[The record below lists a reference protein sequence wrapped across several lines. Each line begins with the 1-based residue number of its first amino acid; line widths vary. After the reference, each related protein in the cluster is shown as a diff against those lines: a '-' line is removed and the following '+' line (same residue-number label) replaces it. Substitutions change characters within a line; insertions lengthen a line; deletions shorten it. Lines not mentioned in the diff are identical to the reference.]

1 MRSFS
6 FLEGFCG
13 FYIFRAVLRGFTLFY
28 KFHAVFY
35 MLYAF
40 NMLTFLCSDSLAA
53 VSATFSAATVLI
65 RPSRLQMQSRQPAIS
80 SAAKTVP
87 VCRLPSAVVSNSLA
101 LTRVSLLYIALLLC
115 FTVPLSRSFYC
126 FQPCPFPARQ
136 SLARFSAV
144 FRIPFPLPNI
154 LLKTLIHTCR
164 FFAAYTCF
172 SQF

>member
-1 MRSFS
+1 MLRFPRGGFRDIFSRDIFSRDSFNPTEPTS
-6 FLEGFCG
+6 NA
-13 FYIFRAVLRGFTLFY
+13 IPATRNIVSR
-28 KFHAVFY
+28 KD
-35 MLYAF
+35 
-40 NMLTFLCSDSLAA
+40 CS
-53 VSATFSAATVLI
+53 
-65 RPSRLQMQSRQPAIS
+65 
-80 SAAKTVP
+80 
-87 VCRLPSAVVSNSLA
+87 RLPSAVVSNSLA
-101 LTRVSLLYIALLLC
+101 LTRISLLYIALLLC